1 MKDASHI
8 NKVII
13 IDFGSQTTQLIA
25 RRVRELGVYCEI
37 ISCYKTKNLSNEV
50 NLKGIILSGGP
61 LSITKS
67 SYLGI
72 PKQILTFNIPIL
84 GICYGH
90 QLLAREFGG
99 VVKNQKKSEFGRC
112 YVYKNKSSKLTKD
125 FFDKKNKTQVWMN
138 HTDVVKKIPKG
149 FEGIASS
156 DDYKYTIIQNLK
168 KNIFGVQ
175 FHPEVIH
182 TVKGSVLFR
191 NFLFNICKLK
201 KNWNSKNQINYLI
214 KNIRAEVSNEN
225 VLCALSG
232 GVDSSVLAALLYK
245 AIGNKLHCFFINT
258 GLLRKNEALQ
268 VINVFKKNYKVK
280 LNYVDASKEFL
291 SALHNVSDPET
302 KRKIIG
308 KVFIRVFEKESRKFK
323 NIKYLAQGTLYPDV
337 IESQSH
343 HGGPSSVIKSHHN
356 VGGLPKKMKFTLV
369 EPFRE
374 LFKDEV
380 RNIGISLKLSKE
392 IIFRHPFPG
401 PGLAIRIPG
410 KVDKSKIKIL
420 QEADNIFISELKK
433 RNLYNKIWQAFTV
446 LLPIKTVGVM
456 GDFKT
461 YDFVCSLRA
470 VTSLDGMTADF
481 YHFKNKDLGEISNK
495 IINNVKGINR
505 VVYDIT
511 SKPPA
516 TIEWE

>member
-1 MKDASHI
+1 MKDISYEDKI
-8 NKVII
+8 VI

-25 RRVRELGVYCEI
+25 RRIRELGVYCEI
-37 ISCYKTKNLSNEV
+37 ISCYKTDNLTNEI

-61 LSITKS
+61 LSIIKT

-72 PKQILTFNIPIL
+72 PKKILNFNKPIL

-90 QLLAREFGG
+90 QLLAKQLGG
-99 VVKNQKKSEFGRC
+99 FVKNYKKSEFGRC
-112 YVYKNKSSKLTKD
+112 KIFSNKTSILTKNFFNKNK
-125 FFDKKNKTQVWMN
+125 KTEVWMN
-138 HTDVVKKIPKG
+138 HNDVVIKIPKG
-149 FEGIASS
+149 FEGIAFS
-156 DDYKYTIIQNLK
+156 DDYKYTIIQNRRK
-168 KNIFGVQ
+168 KIFGVQ

-182 TVKGSVLFR
+182 TINGNILFK

-201 KNWNSKNQINYLI
+201 KNWNSENQINYLI
-214 KNIRAEVSNEN
+214 KNIKSEVGEEN

-245 AIGNKLHCFFINT
+245 AIGKKLHCFFINT
-258 GLLRKNEALQ
+258 GLLRKNEERE
-268 VINVFKKNYKVK
+268 VINVFKKSYKVK
-280 LNYVDASKEFL
+280 LNYVDASSIFL
-291 SALHNVSDPET
+291 KSLKNITDPET

-308 KVFIRVFEKESRKFK
+308 KIFLKIFERESKKFE

-356 VGGLPKKMKFTLV
+356 VGGLPKKIKFKLV

-380 RNIGISLKLSKE
+380 RKIGITLKLSKE
-392 IIFRHPFPG
+392 IVFRHPFPG
-401 PGLAIRIPG
+401 PGLAIRILG
-410 KVDKSKIKIL
+410 KVDKTKIKIL
-420 QEADNIFISELKK
+420 QEVDSIFINELKF
-433 RNLYNKIWQAFTV
+433 RNLYKKIWQAFSV

-456 GDFKT
+456 GDSKT
-461 YDFVCSLRA
+461 YEFVCSLRA
-470 VTSLDGMTADF
+470 VTSQDGMTADF
-481 YHFKNKDLGEISNK
+481 YNFKNKDLAEISNK